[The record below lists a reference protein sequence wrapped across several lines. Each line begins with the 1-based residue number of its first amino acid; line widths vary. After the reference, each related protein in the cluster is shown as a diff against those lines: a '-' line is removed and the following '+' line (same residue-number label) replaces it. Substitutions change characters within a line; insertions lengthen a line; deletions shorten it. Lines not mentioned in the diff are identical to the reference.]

1 MLPRIGL
8 VAVVVTWL
16 SACSS
21 LLPSEKEATAS
32 PWQSYRDAQLTFD
45 KIVPGHTHEV
55 ELAAFHLDPASN
67 PNIAILNYSDVLSRF
82 VPHASISLSD
92 VDAAVAECIRA
103 RTVCKGYEVKQK
115 HVARARDG
123 DLVHD
128 LLGFHR
134 RTRTS
139 GWSFHGLLLI
149 KKGVVIYK
157 LTGGQPSIESQQES
171 TNPLG
176 PIQSFGGRFI
186 PF

>member
-67 PNIAILNYSDVLSRF
+67 PNLWRW
-82 VPHASISLSD
+82 
-92 VDAAVAECIRA
+92 AAA
-103 RTVCKGYEVKQK
+103 
-115 HVARARDG
+115 
-123 DLVHD
+123 
-128 LLGFHR
+128 
-134 RTRTS
+134 
-139 GWSFHGLLLI
+139 
-149 KKGVVIYK
+149 
-157 LTGGQPSIESQQES
+157 QPSRPAWL
-171 TNPLG
+171 TVTPLG
-176 PIQSFGGRFI
+176 TPVDPDVKIT
-186 PF
+186 